1 LHPYARD
8 LRVSS
13 AAMIAK
19 MAKSPVQ
26 AMIICVRGGL
36 EPLAYILHSS
46 ADTWLDLPT
55 QAVEP

>member
-1 LHPYARD
+1 MAVTCGFTE
-8 LRVSS
+8 LRHHAGHEPAGQRGCDVSE
-13 AAMIAK
+13 
-19 MAKSPVQ
+19 
-26 AMIICVRGGL
+26 GEL